1 MTTHNPEQGQQPSFT
16 EQVMA
21 TCRGAYD
28 TLRTLLDDIPYE
40 SSEDKSPEAE
50 ALSQAIGGFVAANS
64 VALGGIGEV
73 PRTPEL
79 QGAASAWLE
88 ARLQRKLKSAM
99 LSEIL
104 KQKEEEIKGLLE
116 GRTIKATSLK
126 YGFGVSNG
134 YHVVSGGG
142 SPMEVEAPFL
152 GVEPA
157 QGTLW
162 LGEPRQAYQVRLFDI
177 QDPTKPAAVIE
188 VQ

>member
-1 MTTHNPEQGQQPSFT
+1 
-16 EQVMA
+16 MA

-28 TLRTLLDDIPYE
+28 TLRTLLDDLPYE
-40 SSEDKSPEAE
+40 GGEDRSPEAE

-64 VALGGIGEV
+64 VALGSIGEV

-79 QGAASAWLE
+79 QGAASEWLE

-99 LSEIL
+99 FSEIL

-116 GRTIKATSLK
+116 GRTISATAVK
-126 YGFGVSNG
+126 YGFGVSDG
-134 YHVVSGGG
+134 YGVTSGPG

-162 LGEPRQAYQVRLFDI
+162 LGEPRRAYQVRLFDI
-177 QDPTKPAAVIE
+177 QDPTKPNALIKVL
-188 VQ
+188 